1 VTAVYQ
7 QYFGL
12 RGLPFSIAPDPHY
25 LYLSSQHR
33 EALAHLLYG
42 VGEGGGFVLLSGEV
56 GTGKTT
62 VCRCLLQQLPEKTD
76 LAYIVNPRQSP
87 LELLASI
94 CDELGIKSEEPR
106 DSIKFYTDLLTAHLL
121 ETHRRG
127 FRTIVV
133 IDEAQNLA
141 TDVLEQ
147 IRLLTNLETSERKL
161 LQLILLGQPELNDML
176 AKPELR
182 QFSQRITARYHL
194 HELDLRDTRA
204 YITHRLAVA
213 GMYQPLFPS
222 WATKRLHQAS
232 GGVPRLLNV
241 LCDRVLLGIYAE
253 SGRRVERRHVEAAV
267 REVLPQPARSPLAN
281 WRRRILGGL
290 AGCLVVGIVGWLQLS
305 DWHVASAMQ
314 LPGNDAAV
322 TRPLRGFEL
331 GGALSVL
338 AGERAIGVRIADCDA
353 LAAFDRR
360 CHEGQLRPVE
370 WQYLVAPA
378 LLRIAS
384 GYLVLVESHAGAMRL
399 RGLDGEHALNAE
411 QLAGFWNGAY
421 LYVWSAPVRDVSTDI
436 TAPPAQELV
445 SWLRQRLDIVNATP
459 HSGLR
464 PRVAMHTKPLDDT
477 DQIAAATLAAA
488 PLVLL
493 DDVRAEITEDLLRRV
508 TEFRT
513 ARAMSPTPWLDAHL
527 LMALDSAAAAR
538 LAESRG

>member
-1 VTAVYQ
+1 VYQ

-25 LYLSSQHR
+25 LYLSNQHR

-62 VCRCLLQQLPEKTD
+62 VCRCLLQQLPERTE

-94 CDELGIKSEEPR
+94 CDELRIESDAAR
-106 DSIKFYTDLLTAHLL
+106 ASIKYYTDLLTAHLL

-194 HELDLRDTRA
+194 QELDLRDARA
-204 YITHRLAVA
+204 YIAHRLAVA
-213 GMYQPLFPS
+213 GMYQPLFPA
-222 WATKRLHQAS
+222 WAIKRLHLAS

-241 LCDRVLLGIYAE
+241 LCDRVLLGIYGE
-253 SGRRVERRHVEAAV
+253 SGRRVERRHVEAAI
-267 REVLPQPARSPLAN
+267 REVLPRPQRSSVAS
-281 WRRRILGGL
+281 WRRRMLGGL
-290 AGCLVVGIVGWLQLS
+290 AGCLLLGIAAWVQYPGSNTPAWLQR
-305 DWHVASAMQ
+305 SAPESSPARPPRG
-314 LPGNDAAV
+314 LDADAA
-322 TRPLRGFEL
+322 L
-331 GGALSVL
+331 ALL
-338 AGERAIGVRIADCDA
+338 
-353 LAAFDRR
+353 LAARAPGIPESVAGCAALEAFAMR
-360 CHEGQLRPVE
+360 CHEGQLRSRDVSRLE
-370 WQYLVAPA
+370 VPA

-384 GYLVLVESHAGAMRL
+384 GYLVLVAKDKGQLAL
-399 RGLDGEHALNAE
+399 LDLDGELGMSPE
-411 QLAGFWNGAY
+411 QLAGFWTGAY
-421 LYVWSAPVRDVSTDI
+421 LYVWSAPVRDLSE
-436 TAPPAQELV
+436 ELAGQPGAELA
-445 SWLRQRLDIVNATP
+445 SWLRGRLDEINATP

-464 PRVAMHTKPLDDT
+464 PRVVLHTASIGEADPVAD
-477 DQIAAATLAAA
+477 AALAAA
-488 PLVLL
+488 PLVVV
-493 DDVRAEITEDLLRRV
+493 DDVRAEITEDLMHRLA
-508 TEFRT
+508 EFRNE
-513 ARAMSPTPWLDAHL
+513 RGMHPTPLLDDQL
-527 LMALDSAAAAR
+527 LMALDTAAAA
-538 LAESRG
+538 AFDNRG